1 MRVETTVSPIAVIQA
16 FSVEQ
21 TEGQPTTPQR
31 RDLPMAHGDAVLARI
46 AGLPRRLGEIVAG
59 SLMTKRDRLLASLH
73 SAKATATGSSSR
85 CIHPMRRVRPQI
97 PLAHR
102 AP

>member
-16 FSVEQ
+16 FAVEQ

-46 AGLPRRLGEIVAG
+46 AGLPRRLGEIVRMIAYDEARSTAG
-59 SLMTKRDRLLASLH
+59 VASFRE
-73 SAKATATGSSSR
+73 GSGR
-85 CIHPMRRVRPQI
+85 Q
-97 PLAHR
+97 
-102 AP
+102 